1 MMNEETVICEFTK
14 EGMLVAQRYL
24 GAIRTGGWMPLPSG
38 LLTDHSYVEPLEPE
52 ACVEGRS
59 FRSRG
64 EAGAYLADRLKP
76 LGADAIAT
84 NTYLWSWIGMFYL
97 EQMTQVESR
106 RPSSATDFTELIHLI
121 DPLNHDSRDRS
132 HHRLKLAYDIW
143 VQYGHRQE
151 EAWILLD
158 EPVNSFSQF
167 ALRLAQSPEIF
178 RSKGI
183 VGLAHQL
190 YADRNR
196 GTLRSGAGGQ
206 TRATAPAGSLPRL
219 IGVLNQLQ
227 MNYDVYGMTPAQLLP
242 LLPPEFDRFK
252 EFAELK

>member
-1 MMNEETVICEFTK
+1 MVNEETVVCEFTK
-14 EGMLVAQRYL
+14 EGMQVAQRYL

-38 LLTDHSYVEPLEPE
+38 LLTDHSYAEPLEPE
-52 ACVEGRS
+52 ARVEERS

-64 EAGAYLADRLKP
+64 EAGAYLADRLEP
-76 LGADAIAT
+76 LGTDAIAT
-84 NTYLWSWIGMFYL
+84 NPHLWSWIGMFYL
-97 EQMTQVESR
+97 EHMTQASLDKPSR
-106 RPSSATDFTELIHLI
+106 PAGFHELAYLI
-121 DPLNHDSRDRS
+121 DPLSHDSRDHS
-132 HHRLKLAYDIW
+132 HHRLKLAYDTW

-151 EAWILLD
+151 EAWFLLS

-167 ALRLAQSPEIF
+167 TLRLTQSPEIF

-183 VGLAHQL
+183 VGLTHQL
-190 YADRNR
+190 YADRDR
-196 GTLRSGAGGQ
+196 GMLRSGAGGQ
-206 TRATAPAGSLPRL
+206 SQASAPAGSLPRL